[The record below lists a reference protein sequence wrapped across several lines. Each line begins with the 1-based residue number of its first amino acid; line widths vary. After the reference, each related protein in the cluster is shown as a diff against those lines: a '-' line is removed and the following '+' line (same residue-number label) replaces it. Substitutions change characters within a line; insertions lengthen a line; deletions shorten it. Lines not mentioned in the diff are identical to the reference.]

1 MLDYYKFKQI
11 ADLFGKGQED
21 EALLHLAELQH
32 RYVAL
37 SDENI
42 SYRMQIQEYEDILY
56 LARNLFF
63 DGRFFWLATG
73 PVKQGPF
80 CAECYN
86 RDGLLVR
93 LAGQM
98 ETRHCPYCHTPYHE
112 SPQYPV
118 MEQAVAVPQEVARL
132 PHEKSVRHKA
142 RVIPFRPAQ

>member
-1 MLDYYKFKQI
+1 MLEYYKFKQI
-11 ADLFGKGQED
+11 ADLFGKGQND
-21 EALLHLAELQH
+21 EALLQLAELQH

-42 SYRMQIQEYEDILY
+42 TYRMQIQEYEDILY
-56 LARNLFF
+56 LSRNLFF

-112 SPQYPV
+112 VTPYIV
-118 MEQAVAVPQEVARL
+118 MEQAMAVPQEAASPSL
-132 PHEKSVRHKA
+132 GKQSRHKT
-142 RVIPFRPAQ
+142 RVIPFRQA